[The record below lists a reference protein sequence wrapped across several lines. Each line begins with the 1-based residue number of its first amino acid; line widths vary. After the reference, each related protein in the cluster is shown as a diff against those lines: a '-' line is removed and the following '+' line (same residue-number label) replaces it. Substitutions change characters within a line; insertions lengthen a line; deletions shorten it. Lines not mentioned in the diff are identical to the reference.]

1 MTRRS
6 LTSVLRK
13 TSLLSQKSFIPVNF
27 HLTWPWIPFFKSFP
41 LRPQDSPTLSLCQAF
56 RGKKCQK
63 WQQPSC
69 QWRPL
74 FASSIAST
82 FVAGYLK
89 QGLVVD
95 IGLTNHSPTLHN
107 RYSPEQAKRKEV
119 TEGGKKDS
127 VRHGT
132 FSGEADWTGGGLTR
146 VLWWDLGS

>member
-1 MTRRS
+1 MPEMAAAI
-6 LTSVLRK
+6 LPMA
-13 TSLLSQKSFIPVNF
+13 SFICQ
-27 HLTWPWIPFFKSFP
+27 LDRKY
-41 LRPQDSPTLSLCQAF
+41 LC
-56 RGKKCQK
+56 
-63 WQQPSC
+63 
-69 QWRPL
+69 
-74 FASSIAST
+74 T
-82 FVAGYLK
+82 FGYLK

-95 IGLTNHSPTLHN
+95 IVLTNHSPTLHN